1 MISGAGASAV
11 RSSKCT
17 AERVQPGWAAGPGS
31 LLASRPHLHVGLCL
45 TGQRPKGSER
55 CGCHR
60 DTAPSPPS
68 LQAPSAGR
76 STEREQG
83 QGPKQAS
90 RRAVQEPLLAG
101 PW

>member
-17 AERVQPGWAAGPGS
+17 AERVQPGQAAGPGS
-31 LLASRPHLHVGLCL
+31 LLASRPCLHMGLCL
-45 TGQRPKGSER
+45 MGQRLKGSDR

-68 LQAPSAGR
+68 PLAPLNR
-76 STEREQG
+76 QVT
-83 QGPKQAS
+83 
-90 RRAVQEPLLAG
+90 
-101 PW
+101 